1 MSSVIYEKDQHNI
14 VHLILD
20 KPNAGANLM
29 DNEFTDSLTAAV
41 EKLRQDDYAG
51 VIFRSAKSTFF
62 AGGNLDDLFTTQKE
76 NADQLYDMVNRLK
89 LAMREI
95 EIQGKPVVA
104 CINGAALG
112 GGWELALSAHY
123 RIALNKGPLGKD
135 IQLGLPEVTLGLLPG
150 GGGVIRMT
158 RLLGVQA
165 AMPFLLEGKQFKP
178 EKGLELG
185 LINEIVDSPEAML
198 ESAVNWIKA
207 NSNPE
212 KQVQQPYDIKGYK
225 VPGGLPSQPALAKML
240 PIAPT
245 LIRAKTKGTLP
256 APESII
262 AVMVEGLQ
270 VDIDTAMR
278 IESRYFV
285 ELVCSQVAKNM
296 IGTFWYQM
304 NEIKAGAARPKNIE
318 RKKVKKLGI
327 LGAGMMGAGIAYS
340 SALKGI
346 EVVLKD
352 VSLESAEKGKAYS
365 EKIINKKLQKK
376 GLSQLSIKE
385 QADALLNAILP
396 TDNAQYLAG
405 CDLVIEAV
413 FENRELKASV
423 TQEAEAQLSTQAVFA
438 SNTSTLPITGL
449 AQASKRPE
457 NYIGLHFFSP
467 VDKMPLVEI
476 ICGEKTSD
484 ETLALAYDYV
494 QQIGKTP
501 IVVNDSRGFYTSRVF
516 GTFAN
521 EGIAMLGEG
530 IPAAAI
536 ENAAFLVGFPVG
548 PLAVTDEVSLT
559 LVDKIRK
566 QSMLD
571 MAAEGKEFVHHP
583 AEKTV
588 DKMLA
593 MERAGKLA
601 GAGFYTYPSKESPEK
616 NSPENA
622 KKHLWS
628 GLKETFELAD
638 KAIDLQEI
646 KDRLLYIQAIETV
659 RCFEENVLTS
669 VRDANIGSIMGIGFP
684 VWTGGILQFINQT
697 GIDAFIERAEHLHS
711 TCGERFRVPTLLKK
725 MAKDKLV
732 FKDEYKKN

>member
-1 MSSVIYEKDQHNI
+1 MTMNSVIYEKDQDNI

-29 DNEFTDSLTAAV
+29 DNEFTDSLSAAV
-41 EKLRQDDYAG
+41 EQLRQDDYAG

-62 AGGNLDDLFTTQKE
+62 AGGNLDDLFTTQKD
-76 NADQLYDMVNRLK
+76 NAAALYDMVNRLK

-95 EIQGKPVVA
+95 ETQGKPVVA

-112 GGWELALSAHY
+112 GGWELALSTHY
-123 RIALNKGPLGKD
+123 RIALSKGV
-135 IQLGLPEVTLGLLPG
+135 ILGLPEITLGLLPG

-198 ESAVNWIKA
+198 ESAINWIKA
-207 NSNPE
+207 NPISNGE
-212 KQVQQPYDIKGYK
+212 TQQPYDVKGSK
-225 VPGGLPSQPALAKML
+225 VPGGKPKHPGLAKIL
-240 PIAPT
+240 PIAPAM
-245 LIRAKTKGTLP
+245 IRAKTKGTLP
-256 APESII
+256 APESIL
-262 AVMVEGLQ
+262 AVMIEGLQ

-296 IGTFWYQM
+296 IGTFWYQI

-318 RKKVKKLGI
+318 RKKVKKLGV

-340 SALKGI
+340 SAMKGI

-365 EKIINKKLQKK
+365 KNIVNTKLQKK
-376 GLSQLSIKE
+376 RISQEK
-385 QADALLNAILP
+385 ADALLAAILP
-396 TDNAQYLAG
+396 TDNAQQLAG

-536 ENAAFLVGFPVG
+536 ENAAFLAGFPVG

-559 LVDKIRK
+559 LVEKIRK
-566 QSMLD
+566 QTMLD
-571 MAAEGKEFVHHP
+571 LEAEGKEYIHHP
-583 AEKTV
+583 ADTTV
-588 DKMLA
+588 DKMLSLQR
-593 MERAGKLA
+593 EGKLA
-601 GAGFYTYPSKESPEK
+601 GAGFYSYADKELAKGSKK
-616 NSPENA
+616 Q
-622 KKHLWS
+622 LWL
-628 GLKETFELAD
+628 GLKETFKQAD
-638 KAIDLQEI
+638 KAIDLNEI
-646 KDRLLYIQAIETV
+646 KDRLLYIQAIEAV
-659 RCFEENVLTS
+659 RCLEENVLTS
-669 VRDANIGSIMGIGFP
+669 VRDANIGSIMGIGYP

-697 GIDAFIERAEHLHS
+697 GLPTFIERAEHLQT
-711 TCGERFRVPTLLKK
+711 TCGERFRIPTLLKQ
-725 MAKDKLV
+725 MANDKLT
-732 FKDEYKKN
+732 FKDS

>member
-1 MSSVIYEKDQHNI
+1 MTSVIYEKDQHNI

-20 KPNAGANLM
+20 KPNASANLM
-29 DNEFTDSLTAAV
+29 DNEFTESLATAV

-51 VIFRSAKSTFF
+51 VIFRSNKSTFF

-76 NADQLYDMVNRLK
+76 NADILYSMVNRLK

-95 EIQGKPVVA
+95 ETQGKPVVA

-123 RIALNKGPLGKD
+123 RIAMSKNV
-135 IQLGLPEVTLGLLPG
+135 ILGLPEVTLGLLPG

-165 AMPFLLEGKQFKP
+165 AMPYLLEGKQFKP

-185 LINEIVDSPEAML
+185 LINEIVESPDAML
-198 ESAVNWIKA
+198 DAAITWIKA
-207 NSNPE
+207 NLSAT
-212 KQVQQPYDIKGYK
+212 QPYDVKGYK
-225 VPGGLPSQPALAKML
+225 VPGGLPTQPALAKML
-240 PIAPT
+240 PIAPAM
-245 LIRAKTKGTLP
+245 IRAKTKGTLP
-256 APESII
+256 APESIL
-262 AVMVEGLQ
+262 AVMIEGLQ

-296 IGTFWYQM
+296 INTFWYQL
-304 NEIKAGAARPKNIE
+304 NEIKAGAARPKEVGRKKVE
-318 RKKVKKLGI
+318 RKKVKKIGV

-340 SALKGI
+340 SAAKGI
-346 EVVLKD
+346 NVVLKD
-352 VSLESAEKGKAYS
+352 VNLAAAEKGKAYS
-365 EKIINKKLQKK
+365 ENIVNKKVKQQR
-376 GLSQLSIKE
+376 LSRDK
-385 QADALLNAILP
+385 ADGLLNAILP
-396 TDNAQYLAG
+396 TENANDLAD
-405 CDLVIEAV
+405 CELVIEAV
-413 FENRELKASV
+413 FEDRDLKAKV
-423 TQEAEAQLSTQAVFA
+423 TQETEAQLSASAVFA

-449 AQASKRPE
+449 AQASQRPE
-457 NYIGLHFFSP
+457 NFIGLHFFSP

-530 IPAAAI
+530 ISAAAI
-536 ENAAFLVGFPVG
+536 ENAAYLSGFPVG

-566 QSMLD
+566 QTKLD
-571 MAAEGKEFVHHP
+571 LEAEGKEYHYHP
-583 AEKTV
+583 SEAVV
-588 DKMLA
+588 DNMLSLK
-593 MERAGKLA
+593 RAGKLA
-601 GAGFYTYPSKESPEK
+601 GAGFYSYADNELANGSKK
-616 NSPENA
+616 Q
-622 KKHLWS
+622 LWS
-628 GLKETFELAD
+628 GLKDTFEQAD
-638 KAIDLQEI
+638 KIIDLDEL

-659 RCFEENVLTS
+659 RCLEEKVLTS
-669 VRDANIGSIMGIGFP
+669 VRDANIGSIMGIGYP

-697 GIDAFIERAEHLHS
+697 GLEAFIERAEYLHENF
-711 TCGERFRVPTLLKK
+711 GERFKVPDLLKE
-725 MAKDKLV
+725 MAKDSLV
-732 FKDEYKKN
+732 FKDR

>member
-1 MSSVIYEKDQHNI
+1 MSSVIYEKDQDNI

-29 DNEFTDSLTAAV
+29 DNEFTDSLSVAV
-41 EKLRQDDYAG
+41 AQLRQDDYAG

-76 NADQLYDMVNRLK
+76 NANQLYDMVNRLK

-95 EIQGKPVVA
+95 ETQGKPVVA

-123 RIALNKGPLGKD
+123 RIALNKGV
-135 IQLGLPEVTLGLLPG
+135 ILGLPEVTLGLLPG

-178 EKGLELG
+178 QQGLELG
-185 LINEIVDSPEAML
+185 LINEVVDSPEAML
-198 ESAVNWIKA
+198 ASAINWIKA
-207 NSNPE
+207 NPISNG
-212 KQVQQPYDIKGYK
+212 KTQQPYDVKGSK
-225 VPGGLPSQPALAKML
+225 VPGGKPKHPGLAKML
-240 PIAPT
+240 PIAPAM
-245 LIRAKTKGTLP
+245 IRAKTKGTLP
-256 APESII
+256 APESIL

-304 NEIKAGAARPKNIE
+304 NEIKAGAARPDNIE

-340 SALKGI
+340 SAMKGI

-352 VSLESAEKGKAYS
+352 VNIEGAEKGKTYS
-365 EKIINKKLQKK
+365 QKIVDKKLSK
-376 GLSQLSIKE
+376 GHISQDKR
-385 QADALLNAILP
+385 DALLNNILP
-396 TDNAQYLAG
+396 TDNAQQLAG

-449 AQASKRPE
+449 AKASKRPE

-476 ICGEKTSD
+476 ICGEKTSA

-516 GTFAN
+516 ATFAN

-530 IPAAAI
+530 ISAAAI
-536 ENAAFLVGFPVG
+536 ENGAFLAGFPVG

-559 LVDKIRK
+559 LLEKIRK
-566 QSMLD
+566 QTMLD
-571 MAAEGKEFVHHP
+571 MEAEGKAYSHHP
-583 AEKTV
+583 AETTV
-588 DKMLA
+588 DKMVALQR
-593 MERAGKLA
+593 EGKLA
-601 GAGFYTYPSKESPEK
+601 GSGFYSYPDKELPKGSKK
-616 NSPENA
+616 Q
-622 KKHLWS
+622 LWP
-628 GLKETFELAD
+628 GLKENFEKTD
-638 KAIDLQEI
+638 RVIDLAEI

-659 RCFEENVLTS
+659 RCLEENVLTS
-669 VRDANIGSIMGIGFP
+669 VRDANIGSIMGIGYP

-697 GIDAFIERAEHLHS
+697 GLDSFIERAQQLHA
-711 TCGERFRVPTLLKK
+711 TCGERFKVPTLLKQ
-725 MAKDKLV
+725 MAKDKLI
-732 FKDEYKKN
+732 FKDE

>member
-1 MSSVIYEKDQHNI
+1 MSISSVIYEKDQDKI

-20 KPNAGANLM
+20 KPSASANLM
-29 DNEFTDSLTAAV
+29 DNEFTESLSAAV

-62 AGGNLDDLFTTQKE
+62 AGGNLDDLFNAQKE

-95 EIQGKPVVA
+95 ETQGKPVVA

-123 RIALNKGPLGKD
+123 RISLKKDALNKGV
-135 IQLGLPEVTLGLLPG
+135 ILGLPEVTLGLLPG

-185 LINEIVDSPEAML
+185 LINEVVDSPEAML
-198 ESAVNWIKA
+198 ESAIKWIKE
-207 NSNPE
+207 NPAAT
-212 KQVQQPYDIKGYK
+212 QSYDVKGYK

-245 LIRAKTKGTLP
+245 MIRAKTKGTLP
-256 APESII
+256 APESIL
-262 AVMVEGLQ
+262 AVMIEGLQ

-285 ELVCSQVAKNM
+285 ELACGQVAKNL

-304 NEIKAGAARPKNIE
+304 NEVKARAARPKNIE
-318 RKKVKKLGI
+318 RKKVNKLGV

-346 EVVLKD
+346 DVVLKD

-365 EKIINKKLQKK
+365 ENIVNKKLKQ
-376 GLSQLSIKE
+376 GRLSEDKR
-385 QADALLNAILP
+385 DALLNAILP
-396 TDNAQYLAG
+396 TDNAQQLTD

-423 TQEAEAQLSTQAVFA
+423 TQEAEAQLSAQAVFA

-457 NYIGLHFFSP
+457 NFIGLHFFSP

-516 GTFAN
+516 STFAN

-530 IPAAAI
+530 ISAAAI
-536 ENAAFLVGFPVG
+536 ENGAFLAGFPVG

-559 LVDKIRK
+559 LVEKIRK
-566 QSMLD
+566 QTISD
-571 MAAEGKEFVHHP
+571 MEAEGKEYIHHP
-583 AEKTV
+583 AETTV
-588 DKMLA
+588 DKMVSLQR
-593 MERAGKLA
+593 EGKLA
-601 GAGFYTYPSKESPEK
+601 GAGFYSYPDKELAKGSKK
-616 NSPENA
+616 Q
-622 KKHLWS
+622 LWS
-628 GLKETFELAD
+628 GLKENFEKAD
-638 KAIDLQEI
+638 RTIDLTEI

-659 RCFEENVLTS
+659 RCLEENVLTS
-669 VRDANIGSIMGIGFP
+669 VRDANIGSIMGIGYP
-684 VWTGGILQFINQT
+684 VWTGGSLQFINQT
-697 GIDAFIERAEHLHS
+697 GLDAFIERAEQLHA
-711 TCGERFRVPTLLKK
+711 TCGERFRVPKLLKE
-725 MAKDKLV
+725 MAKNNLV
-732 FKDEYKKN
+732 FEDK

>member
-1 MSSVIYEKDQHNI
+1 MSSVIYEKDQDNI

-29 DNEFTDSLTAAV
+29 DNEFTDSLSAAV
-41 EKLRQDDYAG
+41 EQLSQDDYAG

-62 AGGNLDDLFTTQKE
+62 AGGNLDDLFTTQKD
-76 NADQLYDMVNRLK
+76 NAHQLYDMVNRLK
-89 LAMREI
+89 MAMREI
-95 EIQGKPVVA
+95 ETQGKPVVA

-123 RIALNKGPLGKD
+123 RIALNKGV
-135 IQLGLPEVTLGLLPG
+135 ILGLPEVTLGLLPG

-185 LINEIVDSPEAML
+185 LINEVVDTPEAML
-198 ESAVNWIKA
+198 KSAVNWIKE
-207 NSNPE
+207 NPTAI
-212 KQVQQPYDIKGYK
+212 QPYDVKGSK
-225 VPGGLPSQPALAKML
+225 VPGGKPKHPGLAKML
-240 PIAPT
+240 PIAPAMV
-245 LIRAKTKGTLP
+245 RAKTKGTLP
-256 APESII
+256 APESIL

-304 NEIKAGAARPKNIE
+304 NEIKAGAARPDNIE
-318 RKKVKKLGI
+318 RKKVKKIGV

-346 EVVLKD
+346 DVVLKD
-352 VSLESAEKGKAYS
+352 VSLENAEKGKAYS
-365 EKIINKKLQKK
+365 QNIVDKKLAK
-376 GLSQLSIKE
+376 GRLSQE
-385 QADALLNAILP
+385 NRDALLNNILP
-396 TDNAQYLAG
+396 TDNAQQLAG

-413 FENRELKASV
+413 FENRELKAKV
-423 TQEAEAQLSTQAVFA
+423 TQEAEAQLSPSAVFA

-449 AQASKRPE
+449 AEASK
-457 NYIGLHFFSP
+457 NADNFIGLHFFSP

-476 ICGEKTSD
+476 ICGEKTSA

-530 IPAAAI
+530 ISAAAI
-536 ENAAFLVGFPVG
+536 ENGAFLAGFPVG

-559 LVDKIRK
+559 LLEKIRK
-566 QSMLD
+566 QTMLD
-571 MAAEGKEFVHHP
+571 MEAEGKEYIHHP
-583 AEKTV
+583 AESTV
-588 DKMLA
+588 DKMVSLQR
-593 MERAGKLA
+593 EGKLA
-601 GAGFYTYPSKESPEK
+601 GAGFYSYADKELAKGSK
-616 NSPENA
+616 
-622 KKHLWS
+622 KKLWS
-628 GLKETFELAD
+628 GLKETFED
-638 KAIDLQEI
+638 SNKAIDLNEI

-659 RCFEENVLTS
+659 RCLEETVLTS
-669 VRDANIGSIMGIGFP
+669 VRDANIGSIMGIGYP

-697 GIDAFIERAEHLHS
+697 GLESFIARAEELHER
-711 TCGERFRVPTLLKK
+711 CGERFKVPTLLKQ
-725 MAKDKLV
+725 MAKDQMIFEDK
-732 FKDEYKKN
+732 

>member
-1 MSSVIYEKDQHNI
+1 MNSVIYEKDQHNI

-41 EKLRQDDYAG
+41 EKLSQDDYAG

-62 AGGNLDDLFTTQKE
+62 AGGNLDDLFTTKKD
-76 NADQLYDMVNRLK
+76 NAAALYDMINRLK

-95 EIQGKPVVA
+95 ETQGKPVVA

-123 RIALNKGPLGKD
+123 RISLKKDALNKGV
-135 IQLGLPEVTLGLLPG
+135 ILGLPEVTLGLLPG

-198 ESAVNWIKA
+198 ESAINWIKE
-207 NSNPE
+207 NPTAT
-212 KQVQQPYDIKGYK
+212 QPYDVKGSK
-225 VPGGLPSQPALAKML
+225 VPGGKPKHPGLAKML
-240 PIAPT
+240 PIAPAM
-245 LIRAKTKGTLP
+245 IRAKTKGTLP

-340 SALKGI
+340 SAMKGI

-365 EKIINKKLQKK
+365 KNIVDKKLNK
-376 GLSQLSIKE
+376 GHLSQDKH
-385 QADALLNAILP
+385 DALLNNILP
-396 TDNAQYLAG
+396 TDNAQQLAG

-423 TQEAEAQLSTQAVFA
+423 TQEAEAQLSTQAIFA

-516 GTFAN
+516 ATFAN

-530 IPAAAI
+530 ISAAAI
-536 ENAAFLVGFPVG
+536 ENAAFLSGFPVG

-559 LVDKIRK
+559 LLEKIRK
-566 QSMLD
+566 QTILD
-571 MAAEGKEFVHHP
+571 MEAEGKEYIHHP
-583 AEKTV
+583 AESTV
-588 DKMLA
+588 DKMVSLQR
-593 MERAGKLA
+593 EGKLA
-601 GAGFYTYPSKESPEK
+601 GAGFYSYADKELAKGSKK
-616 NSPENA
+616 Q
-622 KKHLWS
+622 LWS
-628 GLKETFELAD
+628 GLKDTFEQAN
-638 KAIDLQEI
+638 KTIDLQEI

-659 RCFEENVLTS
+659 RCLEENVLTS
-669 VRDANIGSIMGIGFP
+669 VRDANIGSIMGIGYP

-697 GIDAFIERAEHLHS
+697 GLPAFIERAEHLHA
-711 TCGERFRVPTLLKK
+711 TCGEHFRVPTLLKQ
-725 MAKDKLV
+725 MANDKLT
-732 FKDEYKKN
+732 FKDS

>member
-1 MSSVIYEKDQHNI
+1 MSISSVIYEKDQDKI

-20 KPNAGANLM
+20 KPSASANLM
-29 DNEFTDSLTAAV
+29 DNEFTESLSAAV

-62 AGGNLDDLFTTQKE
+62 AGGNLDDLFNAQKE

-95 EIQGKPVVA
+95 ETQGKPVVA

-123 RIALNKGPLGKD
+123 RISLKKDALNKGV
-135 IQLGLPEVTLGLLPG
+135 ILGLPEVTLGLLPG

-185 LINEIVDSPEAML
+185 LINEVVDSPEAML
-198 ESAVNWIKA
+198 ESAIKWIKE
-207 NSNPE
+207 NPAAT
-212 KQVQQPYDIKGYK
+212 QSYDVKGYK

-245 LIRAKTKGTLP
+245 MIRAKTKGTLP
-256 APESII
+256 APESIL
-262 AVMVEGLQ
+262 AVMIEGLQ

-285 ELVCSQVAKNM
+285 ELACGQVAKNL

-304 NEIKAGAARPKNIE
+304 NEVKAGAARPKNIE
-318 RKKVKKLGI
+318 RKKVNKLGV

-346 EVVLKD
+346 DVVLKD

-365 EKIINKKLQKK
+365 ENIVNKKLKQ
-376 GLSQLSIKE
+376 GRLSEDKR
-385 QADALLNAILP
+385 DALLNAILP
-396 TDNAQYLAG
+396 TDSAQQLTG

-423 TQEAEAQLSTQAVFA
+423 TQEAEAQLSAQAVFA

-449 AQASKRPE
+449 AQASERPE
-457 NYIGLHFFSP
+457 NFIGLHFFSP

-476 ICGEKTSD
+476 ICGKKTSD

-494 QQIGKTP
+494 QQMGKTP

-516 GTFAN
+516 STFAN

-530 IPAAAI
+530 ISAAAI
-536 ENAAFLVGFPVG
+536 ENGAFLAGFPVG

-559 LVDKIRK
+559 LVEKIRK
-566 QSMLD
+566 QTISD
-571 MAAEGKEFVHHP
+571 MEAEGKEYIHHP
-583 AEKTV
+583 AETTV
-588 DKMLA
+588 DKMVSLHR
-593 MERAGKLA
+593 EGKLA
-601 GAGFYTYPSKESPEK
+601 GAGFYSYPDKELAKGSKK
-616 NSPENA
+616 Q
-622 KKHLWS
+622 LWS
-628 GLKETFELAD
+628 GLKENFEKAD
-638 KAIDLQEI
+638 RTIDLTEI

-659 RCFEENVLTS
+659 RCLEENVLTS
-669 VRDANIGSIMGIGFP
+669 VRDANIGSIMGIGYP
-684 VWTGGILQFINQT
+684 VWTGGSLQFINQT
-697 GIDAFIERAEHLHS
+697 GLDAFIERAEQLHA
-711 TCGERFRVPTLLKK
+711 TCGERFSVPKLLKE
-725 MAKDKLV
+725 MAKNNLV
-732 FKDEYKKN
+732 FEDK

>member
-1 MSSVIYEKDQHNI
+1 MTSVIYEKDQHNI

-20 KPNAGANLM
+20 KPNASANLM
-29 DNEFTDSLTAAV
+29 DQEFTTSLIAAV
-41 EKLRQDDYAG
+41 EKLREDDYSG
-51 VIFRSAKSTFF
+51 VIFRSNKSTFF

-76 NADQLYDMVNRLK
+76 NADILYSMVNHLK

-95 EIQGKPVVA
+95 ETQGKPVVA

-123 RIALNKGPLGKD
+123 RIAMSKNV
-135 IQLGLPEVTLGLLPG
+135 ILGLPEVTLGLLPG

-165 AMPFLLEGKQFKP
+165 AMPYLLEGKQFKP

-185 LINEIVDSPEAML
+185 LINEIVDSAEAML
-198 ESAVNWIKA
+198 DAAITWIKA
-207 NSNPE
+207 NPSAT
-212 KQVQQPYDIKGYK
+212 QPYDVKGSK
-225 VPGGLPSQPALAKML
+225 VPGGKPKHPGLAKMI
-240 PIAPT
+240 PIAPAM
-245 LIRAKTKGTLP
+245 IRAKTKGTLP
-256 APESII
+256 APESIL
-262 AVMVEGLQ
+262 AVMIEGLQ

-296 IGTFWYQM
+296 INTFWYQL
-304 NEIKAGAARPKNIE
+304 NEIKAGAARPKEVGRKKVE
-318 RKKVKKLGI
+318 RKKVKKIGV

-340 SALKGI
+340 SAIKGI
-346 EVVLKD
+346 NVVLKD
-352 VSLESAEKGKAYS
+352 VNLAAAEKGKAYS
-365 EKIINKKLQKK
+365 ENIVNKKVKQQR
-376 GLSQLSIKE
+376 LSRDK
-385 QADALLNAILP
+385 ADGLLNAILP
-396 TDNAQYLAG
+396 TENANDLAD

-413 FENRELKASV
+413 FEDRDLKAKV
-423 TQEAEAQLSTQAVFA
+423 TQETEAQLSASAVFA

-449 AQASKRPE
+449 AQASQRPE
-457 NYIGLHFFSP
+457 NFIGLHFFSP

-530 IPAAAI
+530 ISAAAI
-536 ENAAFLVGFPVG
+536 ENAAYLSGFPVG

-559 LVDKIRK
+559 LVNKIRK
-566 QSMLD
+566 QTRLD
-571 MAAEGKEFVHHP
+571 LEAEGKEYPHHP
-583 AEKTV
+583 SEAVV
-588 DKMLA
+588 DKMLTLD
-593 MERAGKLA
+593 RAGKLA
-601 GAGFYTYPSKESPEK
+601 GSGFYSYADNELARG
-616 NSPENA
+616 A
-622 KKHLWS
+622 KKQLWT
-628 GLKETFELAD
+628 GLKQQFEQAD
-638 KAIDLQEI
+638 KVIDLDVL

-659 RCFEENVLTS
+659 RCLEENVLTS
-669 VRDANIGSIMGIGFP
+669 VRDANIGSIMGIGYP

-697 GIDAFIERAEHLHS
+697 GLNTFIERAEYLHAAF
-711 TCGERFRVPTLLKK
+711 GERFKVPNLLKE
-725 MAKDKLV
+725 MAEKNIIFEDK
-732 FKDEYKKN
+732 

>member
-1 MSSVIYEKDQHNI
+1 MNSVIYEKDQHNI

-41 EKLRQDDYAG
+41 EKLSQDDYAG

-62 AGGNLDDLFTTQKE
+62 AGGNLDDLFTTKKD
-76 NADQLYDMVNRLK
+76 NAAALYDMINRLK

-95 EIQGKPVVA
+95 ETQGKPVVA

-123 RIALNKGPLGKD
+123 RISLKKDALNKGV
-135 IQLGLPEVTLGLLPG
+135 ILGLPEVTLGLLPG
-150 GGGVIRMT
+150 GGGIIRMT

-198 ESAVNWIKA
+198 ESAINWIKE
-207 NSNPE
+207 NPTAT
-212 KQVQQPYDIKGYK
+212 QPYDVKGSK
-225 VPGGLPSQPALAKML
+225 VPGGKPKHPGLAKML
-240 PIAPT
+240 PIAPAM
-245 LIRAKTKGTLP
+245 IRAKTKGTLP

-340 SALKGI
+340 SAMKGI

-365 EKIINKKLQKK
+365 KNIVDKKLNK
-376 GLSQLSIKE
+376 GHLSQDKH
-385 QADALLNAILP
+385 DALLNNILP
-396 TDNAQYLAG
+396 TDNAQQLAG

-423 TQEAEAQLSTQAVFA
+423 TQEAEAQLSTQAIFA

-516 GTFAN
+516 ATFAN

-530 IPAAAI
+530 ISAAAI
-536 ENAAFLVGFPVG
+536 ENAAFLSGFPVG

-559 LVDKIRK
+559 LLEKIRK
-566 QSMLD
+566 QTILD
-571 MAAEGKEFVHHP
+571 MEAEGKEYIHHP
-583 AEKTV
+583 AESTV
-588 DKMLA
+588 DKMVSLQR
-593 MERAGKLA
+593 EGKLA
-601 GAGFYTYPSKESPEK
+601 GAGFYSYADKELAKGSKK
-616 NSPENA
+616 Q
-622 KKHLWS
+622 LWS
-628 GLKETFELAD
+628 GLKDTFEQAN
-638 KAIDLQEI
+638 KTIDLQEI

-659 RCFEENVLTS
+659 RCLEENVLTS
-669 VRDANIGSIMGIGFP
+669 VRDANIGSIMGIGYP

-697 GIDAFIERAEHLHS
+697 GLPAFIERAEHLHA
-711 TCGERFRVPTLLKK
+711 TCGEHFRVPTLLKQ
-725 MAKDKLV
+725 MANDKLT
-732 FKDEYKKN
+732 FKDS

>member
-1 MSSVIYEKDQHNI
+1 MMSSVIYEKDQHNI

-20 KPNAGANLM
+20 KPNAAANLM
-29 DNEFTDSLTAAV
+29 DNEFTDSLSAAV
-41 EKLRQDDYAG
+41 AQLCQDDYSG

-95 EIQGKPVVA
+95 ETQGKPVVA

-123 RIALNKGPLGKD
+123 RIALNKGV
-135 IQLGLPEVTLGLLPG
+135 ILGLPEVTLGLLPG

-178 EKGLELG
+178 EQGLELG
-185 LINEIVDSPEAML
+185 LINQIVDSPEAML
-198 ESAVNWIKA
+198 ESAINWIKE
-207 NSNPE
+207 NPIS
-212 KQVQQPYDIKGYK
+212 KGKVSQPYDEKGYK
-225 VPGGLPSQPALAKML
+225 VPGGKPKHPGLAKML
-240 PIAPT
+240 PIAPAMV
-245 LIRAKTKGTLP
+245 RAKTKGTLP
-256 APESII
+256 APESIL

-304 NEIKAGAARPKNIE
+304 NEIKAGAARPDKFE
-318 RKKVKKLGI
+318 RKKVKKLGV

-340 SALKGI
+340 SAMKGI
-346 EVVLKD
+346 DVVLKD
-352 VSLESAEKGKAYS
+352 VSLENAEKGKAYS
-365 EKIINKKLQKK
+365 QNIVDKKVAK
-376 GLSQLSIKE
+376 GRLSQEKR
-385 QADALLNAILP
+385 DTLLNNILP
-396 TDNAQYLAG
+396 TQDAEDLAG

-413 FENRELKASV
+413 FENRELKAKV
-423 TQEAEAQLSTQAVFA
+423 TQEAEAQLSPSAVFA

-449 AQASKRPE
+449 AEASRKAE
-457 NYIGLHFFSP
+457 NFIGLHFFSP

-530 IPAAAI
+530 ISAAAI
-536 ENAAFLVGFPVG
+536 ENAAFLAGFPVG

-559 LVDKIRK
+559 LLEKIRK
-566 QSMLD
+566 QTILD
-571 MAAEGKEFVHHP
+571 MEAEGKTYNQHP
-583 AEKTV
+583 AEATV
-588 DKMLA
+588 DKMVSLKR
-593 MERAGKLA
+593 EGKLA
-601 GAGFYTYPSKESPEK
+601 GAGFYSYPEK
-616 NSPENA
+616 ELAKGA
-622 KKHLWS
+622 KKQLWT
-628 GLKETFELAD
+628 GLKETFGQANR
-638 KAIDLQEI
+638 KVDLDEI
-646 KDRLLYIQAIETV
+646 KDRLLYIQALETV
-659 RCFEENVLTS
+659 RCLEEKVLTS
-669 VRDANIGSIMGIGFP
+669 VRDANIGSIMGIGYP

-697 GIDAFIERAEHLHS
+697 GLESFIARAEQLHES
-711 TCGERFRVPTLLKK
+711 CGERFKVPTLLKQ
-725 MAKDKLV
+725 MAKDRLT
-732 FKDEYKKN
+732 FKDE